1 MAAQPDP
8 ALASLFAS
16 GLRDSETLLW
26 TGKPQGRPVDMR
38 YAFYVVVILP
48 WLIGV
53 GFMLLASIGAQSRS
67 EASDSFDIMFLLMP
81 SVMFAFGAWIL
92 VFTLAGMVAPM
103 RQIYAVTDKRII
115 IYGGRFGRA
124 FTSTM
129 KGQID
134 DIVRSGNDRIG
145 TLRFTKSGDGGLSTI
160 FVSFTAPPDKF
171 FKIANP
177 AEVERLVLD
186 NLFD

>member
-1 MAAQPDP
+1 MAAFPDP
-8 ALASLFAS
+8 ALAGLFAS

-26 TGKPQGRPVDMR
+26 TGKPQGRPFDMR

-48 WLIGV
+48 WLAFV
-53 GFMLLASIGAQSRS
+53 GSMLLATIGAQSQS
-67 EASDSFDIMFLLMP
+67 DAPDSFGVMFLLMP
-81 SVMFAFGAWIL
+81 SVMFAIGASIL

-115 IYGGRFGRA
+115 IYGGRFKRA

-129 KGQID
+129 KGQIA

-145 TLRFTKSGDGGLSTI
+145 SLRFTRSGDAGMTII

-171 FKIANP
+171 FRIANP